1 MLYRCLR
8 LAFVGRGQKNQK
20 TVFERGIFG
29 FSVESVACTWPQ
41 NHLDL
46 VDVVTASLC
55 YPAPVPP
62 PLLFLQKRVPL
73 EVRAS
78 LPIII
83 IIIIFAHLQKSRPLA
98 TSGGVA
104 AYYIPVGN
112 RRYHGPLAGRFHR
125 RRTADRL

>member
-78 LPIII
+78 LPLLLLLLFLRIYRNRVP
-83 IIIIFAHLQKSRPLA
+83 LRPPAVSPLT
-98 TSGGVA
+98 TS
-104 AYYIPVGN
+104 P
-112 RRYHGPLAGRFHR
+112 
-125 RRTADRL
+125 